1 MGVERKNV
9 HQGRDYL
16 LTREI
21 KMILMHRFIRITDDE
36 VHNLMNIETVIPNDK
51 ESHVRVLI
59 SYPNSRIVVKE
70 SFDKLTSSLIKNPT
84 LKNWS
89 TCAIILFTKR

>member
-1 MGVERKNV
+1 
-9 HQGRDYL
+9 
-16 LTREI
+16 
-21 KMILMHRFIRITDDE
+21 MILMHRFIRITDDE

-89 TCAIILFTKR
+89 TCAIKTLGRCSRISVCVAHRYTGAPT